1 MPVLQVENLTKDYGF
16 NRGVFDVTF
25 NVEKGE
31 VYGFLGP
38 NGAGKT
44 TTIRHIMGFSRPHK
58 GHTYVNGQNS
68 WKHYHQIQRSLG
80 YLPGEIAL
88 PERLTGTQFIKMMAD
103 LRKMTDMTYTQE
115 LIKRFELEPAGGLKR
130 MALGMKRKLAI
141 VTAFMHDPDI
151 LVLDE
156 PTSGLD
162 PIMQD
167 TFIEFIKSEK
177 SRGKTILLSSHIFS
191 EVDATCDKISI
202 IKDGRLVSS
211 FVADDLRHSESKT
224 YKLEF
229 SSKTEFERFIHDA
242 KQSRVPGSCDINIGS
257 AASNT
262 TGNDAP
268 ETGFGSSGVI
278 SGSFEIASTKEY
290 RNQVHIHVDDV
301 NVNEF
306 IAIISGYGLK
316 FFTEIKFTLEDY
328 FMKFYDKRQ
337 VV

>member
-1 MPVLQVENLTKDYGF
+1 MPVLQIENLTKDYGF

-25 NVEKGE
+25 NVEEGE

-44 TTIRHIMGFSRPHK
+44 TTIRHIMGFSKPQK
-58 GHTYVNGQNS
+58 GRTLVNGQDS
-68 WKHYHQIQRSLG
+68 WKHYHQIQRTLG

-103 LRKMTDMTYTQE
+103 LRKMNDMTYTQS
-115 LIKRFELEPAGGLKR
+115 LIKRFELEPEGGLKR

-167 TFIEFIKSEK
+167 IFIEFVKAEK
-177 SRGKTILLSSHIFS
+177 ARGKTVLLSSHIFS

-202 IKDGRLVSS
+202 IKDGKLVSS
-211 FVADDLRHSESKT
+211 FVANDLRHSESKT

-229 SSKTEFERFIHDA
+229 NSKEEFARFTT
-242 KQSRVPGSCDINIGS
+242 
-257 AASNT
+257 ASHN
-262 TGNDAP
+262 
-268 ETGFGSSGVI
+268 SY
-278 SGSFEIASTKEY
+278 EIASTKEY
-290 RNQVHIHVDDV
+290 RNQAHVHV
-301 NVNEF
+301 NDTDVNEF
-306 IAIISGYGLK
+306 LAEISGYDLK

>member
-1 MPVLQVENLTKDYGF
+1 MPVLQIENLTKDYGF
-16 NRGVFDVTF
+16 NRGVFDATF

-44 TTIRHIMGFSRPHK
+44 TTIRHIMGFSKPQK
-58 GHTYVNGQNS
+58 GRTLVNGQDS
-68 WKHYHQIQRSLG
+68 WKYYHQIQRTLG

-103 LRKMTDMTYTQE
+103 LRKMSDMTYTKE
-115 LIKRFELEPAGGLKR
+115 LIQRFELEPAGGLKR

-151 LVLDE
+151 LILDE

-167 TFIEFIKSEK
+167 IFIEFIKSEK
-177 SRGKTILLSSHIFS
+177 RRGKTILLSSHIFS

-229 SSKTEFERFIHDA
+229 IEKPEFERFLHDA
-242 KQSRVPGSCDINIGS
+242 PNHK
-257 AASNT
+257 
-262 TGNDAP
+262 
-268 ETGFGSSGVI
+268 
-278 SGSFEIASTKEY
+278 SFQIASTKEY

-301 NVNEF
+301 DINEC
-306 IAIISGYGLK
+306 IAVISTYGLK

>member
-1 MPVLQVENLTKDYGF
+1 MPVIQVENLTKDYGF
-16 NRGVFDVTF
+16 NRGVFDATF
-25 NVEKGE
+25 SVEKGE

-44 TTIRHIMGFSRPHK
+44 TTIRHIMGFSKPQK
-58 GHTYVNGQNS
+58 GRTLVNGQDS
-68 WKHYHQIQRSLG
+68 WKYYHQIQRTLG

-103 LRKMTDMTYTQE
+103 LRKMTDMTYTQS
-115 LIKRFELEPAGGLKR
+115 LIRRFELEPAGGLKR

-167 TFIEFIKSEK
+167 IFIEFIKSEK

-211 FVADDLRHSESKT
+211 FVANDLRHIQSKT

-229 SSKTEFERFIHDA
+229 ASKSEFIRFLSDA
-242 KQSRVPGSCDINIGS
+242 VTLS
-257 AASNT
+257 
-262 TGNDAP
+262 
-268 ETGFGSSGVI
+268 
-278 SGSFEIASTKEY
+278 SFEVASTKKY
-290 RNQVHIHVDDV
+290 RNQVHIHVEDS
-301 NVNEF
+301 NVNEC
-306 IAIISGYGLK
+306 IAAISSYDLK

-337 VV
+337 VI

>member
-1 MPVLQVENLTKDYGF
+1 MPVIQVENLTKDYGN
-16 NRGVFDVTF
+16 NRGVFNANF

-44 TTIRHIMGFSRPHK
+44 TTIRHIMGFSKPQK
-58 GHTYVNGQNS
+58 GRTLVNGRDS
-68 WKHYHQIQRSLG
+68 WKHYHEIQQNLG

-103 LRKMTDMTYTQE
+103 LRKMTDMTYTQT
-115 LIKRFELEPAGGLKR
+115 LIRRFELEPAGGLKR

-162 PIMQD
+162 PIMQEI
-167 TFIEFIKSEK
+167 FIEFIKSEK

-211 FVADDLRHSESKT
+211 FVADDLRHMESKT

-229 SSKTEFERFIHDA
+229 ADKPEYERFLHDA
-242 KQSRVPGSCDINIGS
+242 K
-257 AASNT
+257 AS
-262 TGNDAP
+262 P
-268 ETGFGSSGVI
+268 
-278 SGSFEIASTKEY
+278 SFEISLAKEY
-290 RNQVHIHVDDV
+290 RNQVHIHVNDG
-301 NVNEF
+301 NINEC
-306 IAIISGYGLK
+306 IAAISEYRLK
-316 FFTEIKFTLEDY
+316 FFTEIQFTLEDY
-328 FMKFYDKRQ
+328 FMKFYDKANSFEAHGKPLTSN
-337 VV
+337 VGD

>member
-1 MPVLQVENLTKDYGF
+1 
-16 NRGVFDVTF
+16 
-25 NVEKGE
+25 
-31 VYGFLGP
+31 
-38 NGAGKT
+38 
-44 TTIRHIMGFSRPHK
+44 
-58 GHTYVNGQNS
+58 
-68 WKHYHQIQRSLG
+68 
-80 YLPGEIAL
+80 
-88 PERLTGTQFIKMMAD
+88 MMAD
-103 LRKMTDMTYTQE
+103 LRKMTDMTYTQH
-115 LIKRFELEPAGGLKR
+115 LIKRFELEPNRGLKR

-167 TFIEFIKSEK
+167 IFIEFVKTEK

-229 SSKTEFERFIHDA
+229 SSKEEFERFM
-242 KQSRVPGSCDINIGS
+242 QTTS
-257 AASNT
+257 AQNASL
-262 TGNDAP
+262 P
-268 ETGFGSSGVI
+268 
-278 SGSFEIASTKEY
+278 FEIASTKEY
-290 RNQVHIHVDDV
+290 RNQAHIHVDDSD
-301 NVNEF
+301 VNEF
-306 IAIISGYGLK
+306 IAVISGYGLK

-337 VV
+337 VI

>member
-1 MPVLQVENLTKDYGF
+1 MPVLQIENLTKDYGH

-44 TTIRHIMGFSRPHK
+44 TTIRHIMGFSRPQK
-58 GHTYVNGQNS
+58 GHTLVNGQNS
-68 WKHYHQIQRSLG
+68 WKHYHQIQRTLG

-103 LRKMTDMTYTQE
+103 LRKMSDMTYTQK
-115 LIKRFELEPAGGLKR
+115 LIKHFELEPSGGLKR

-229 SSKTEFERFIHDA
+229 NSKPEYERFLNDA
-242 KQSRVPGSCDINIGS
+242 KAIP
-257 AASNT
+257 T
-262 TGNDAP
+262 
-268 ETGFGSSGVI
+268 
-278 SGSFEIASTKEY
+278 FEIASTKEY

-306 IAIISGYGLK
+306 ITVISSYGLK